1 MSRILDKLPAHI
13 RSSESVVAIVNVFE
27 IELQELE
34 NRLKAIEDKRVV
46 KKKVTK
52 KVTKKVANKSKKRV
66 VR

>member
-13 RSSESVVAIVNVFE
+13 RSSESIVAIVNVFE

-34 NRLKAIEDKRVV
+34 NRIKKIIEDKRVV

-52 KVTKKVANKSKKRV
+52 KVTKKSKKRV